1 MSAPFPIKAGE
12 FHLGTEP
19 HVRIGVILT
28 EDALPFVDI
37 ELPAVGAYEFHSGW
51 LKGVVAKPERPM
63 PVRLE
68 ALDGKLRIVSRENN
82 AELGSTPEVRL
93 VHKGGPAVPGP
104 GDGVLVRGVVAGRGF
119 HWAKRID
126 QTLTGVLEF
135 RAQGNHVMLINEL
148 PLEEYLTGVITGE
161 MSGECPP
168 EFMKAQATAARSWL
182 LGQPKPPHPDQPFIW
197 CNDDCCQRYQGTGGW
212 SQQARDAIQACRGE
226 VLITPSG
233 YFCDA
238 RYSKNTGGISE
249 DALSVWKAPIECLD
263 AVIDAPRG
271 SFIEKFFPV
280 TESNIDEYLEGDWL
294 KDTDAYAGPNVIP
307 QDALTRY
314 LGRVDEHG
322 EYFRW
327 RVPRTHAELVESLST
342 RGGIE
347 DLDAVLELR
356 PRKRGRSGRIEILD
370 VVYLDKS
377 GKQCVK
383 RYLKEY
389 DIRAAL
395 SKKFLFSSAFALRD
409 VVRGPRGE
417 ITSVTLLGAGWGHGA
432 GLCQMGA
439 LGRAFKGQDYRT
451 ILLAYFTGA
460 RLERAYD

>member
-1 MSAPFPIKAGE
+1 
-12 FHLGTEP
+12 
-19 HVRIGVILT
+19 
-28 EDALPFVDI
+28 
-37 ELPAVGAYEFHSGW
+37 
-51 LKGVVAKPERPM
+51 

-182 LGQPKPPHPDQPFIW
+182 LGQPKPPHPDQPSIW
-197 CNDDCCQRYQGTGGW
+197 CNDDCCQRYQGPGGW

-294 KDTDAYAGPNVIP
+294 KDTDAYAGPN
-307 QDALTRY
+307 
-314 LGRVDEHG
+314 
-322 EYFRW
+322 
-327 RVPRTHAELVESLST
+327 
-342 RGGIE
+342 
-347 DLDAVLELR
+347 
-356 PRKRGRSGRIEILD
+356 
-370 VVYLDKS
+370 
-377 GKQCVK
+377 
-383 RYLKEY
+383 
-389 DIRAAL
+389 
-395 SKKFLFSSAFALRD
+395 
-409 VVRGPRGE
+409 
-417 ITSVTLLGAGWGHGA
+417 
-432 GLCQMGA
+432 
-439 LGRAFKGQDYRT
+439 
-451 ILLAYFTGA
+451 
-460 RLERAYD
+460 